1 MLIRRSTPTTPTQVR
16 SIVVAGR
23 QLRVAVRHGDG
34 TRVPLLLFNGI
45 GASLDLLQPFVDAL
59 DPSLEVIS
67 FDVPGVGGS
76 PLPARP
82 YRFTGLCRLA
92 SQMLDTLGYRSPVDV
107 LGISWGGGVAQH
119 FALTARRRCRRL
131 VLVSTATGAIMVP
144 ARPAVLVRMITP
156 RRYLDPEH
164 LQRVAPTLYGGT
176 ARDDPEWVKT
186 MMHAQSRVGSPRGYL
201 YQLAGRDRLDEPSV
215 PAAAAPAHADPV
227 RRRRPADP
235 AGQRPAAAAAH
246 PALAAARLP
255 RRAPEPGHR
264 GRRARAGRGRLPD
277 RGRPGRHPRSPA
289 RAQEGPMTSAP
300 DSDFYSL
307 ELLLDPAGRQKLQ
320 QVREFMEKEIEPVIN
335 RYWTRE
341 EFPRELIPAIGRLG
355 IVGLAYDGYGCAGG
369 GNLLDGMVAMELA
382 RVDSSIATF
391 FGVHS
396 GLAMGSIYL
405 CGSEEQKQ
413 RWLPAMARLEK
424 IGAFGLTEPE
434 VGSGASRG
442 LTTTARRD
450 GDEWVLNGQ
459 KKWIG
464 NATFADYVVIWARD
478 LEDNQVKGFVVEQPT
493 PGFSTTKMRDK
504 IALRVVQNAYITME
518 DARVPEA
525 NRLQNANSFRD
536 TAAVLRLTRAGVAWM
551 AVGCGRGAYEH
562 ALAYAKERQQ
572 FGRPIAGFQLVQDQ
586 LVRMLANVTSSA
598 CLCVRLAQ
606 LQEAGIADDQHSAL
620 AKAFCTVR
628 MRETVGLA
636 RELLGGNGILLEYHV
651 GRFVADAEAI
661 YSYEGTREMN
671 TLIVG
676 RAITGT
682 GAFV

>member
-1 MLIRRSTPTTPTQVR
+1 
-16 SIVVAGR
+16 
-23 QLRVAVRHGDG
+23 
-34 TRVPLLLFNGI
+34 
-45 GASLDLLQPFVDAL
+45 
-59 DPSLEVIS
+59 
-67 FDVPGVGGS
+67 
-76 PLPARP
+76 
-82 YRFTGLCRLA
+82 
-92 SQMLDTLGYRSPVDV
+92 
-107 LGISWGGGVAQH
+107 
-119 FALTARRRCRRL
+119 
-131 VLVSTATGAIMVP
+131 
-144 ARPAVLVRMITP
+144 
-156 RRYLDPEH
+156 
-164 LQRVAPTLYGGT
+164 
-176 ARDDPEWVKT
+176 
-186 MMHAQSRVGSPRGYL
+186 
-201 YQLAGRDRLDEPSV
+201 
-215 PAAAAPAHADPV
+215 
-227 RRRRPADP
+227 
-235 AGQRPAAAAAH
+235 
-246 PALAAARLP
+246 
-255 RRAPEPGHR
+255 
-264 GRRARAGRGRLPD
+264 
-277 RGRPGRHPRSPA
+277 
-289 RAQEGPMTSAP
+289 MTSAP

-382 RVDSSIATF
+382 RVDSSMATF

-405 CGSEEQKQ
+405 CGSQEQKQ

-424 IGAFGLTEPE
+424 VGAFGLTEPE

-478 LEDNQVKGFVVEQPT
+478 MADNQVKGFVVEQPT

-518 DARVPEA
+518 DVRVPEA
-525 NRLQNANSFRD
+525 SRLQDANSFRD